1 MKTLLLCSFLLAFA
15 FIKSE
20 YSESGSTDGK
30 LKKFDDVMRLKGKKS
45 KI

>member
-1 MKTLLLCSFLLAFA
+1 MKTLLLYSFLSVFA

-20 YSESGSTDGK
+20 YSENGSTDGK
-30 LKKFDDVMRLKGKKS
+30 LKKFYEVMKLKGKKN